1 MNVPRLTVCNGRPG
15 HSNSSGRKCD
25 RYTEQYPLYTI
36 SISPVTVY
44 SQATGWAGSFALGS
58 SYISLPWLCGQVR
71 GGVGL
76 AICISFSLF
85 PSRFL
90 YFSFTFLLRFTSS
103 LFTFITSCPSVSSLL
118 IHLSS
123 FAVRTDQSVLALSP
137 LIFLYYFILRS

>member
-90 YFSFTFLLRFTSS
+90 YFSFTFYVSFPRF
-103 LFTFITSCPSVSSLL
+103 SLL
-118 IHLSS
+118 SLRVPPSILSS
-123 FAVRTDQSVLALSP
+123 FISLP
-137 LIFLYYFILRS
+137 LPFGQINPCQPFPP